1 MREINEAIE
10 KEKIE
15 QMGEVRSKEREREI
29 IHRDRTGKVNRRRKR
44 RKWRR
49 EREKCGKIKKKE
61 REL

>member
-15 QMGEVRSKEREREI
+15 QMGEVRSKEREREKI
-29 IHRDRTGKVNRRRKR
+29 IHRDRTGKVDRRRKR

-49 EREKCGKIKKKE
+49 EREREKCGKIKK
-61 REL
+61 